1 MLDMLLTVCVCCIVG
16 LLIGWSGIAGFLL
29 PIFFVGYLNMPIMS
43 ALAISF
49 FCFLISGVLGSIGYY
64 KKGSLPIKIS
74 LVIGCG
80 SFIGSI
86 VGVYLN
92 KLLPSNVV
100 TILLYVVV
108 FCSGISILLR
118 KNKKGPE
125 FSEKKDLNNYIIFA
139 LGIVTGAICSFSGA
153 GGPILV
159 MPLLI
164 VLGVNTRSAIG
175 IALFDSIFIALPAI
189 IGYMT
194 KSTIDNLALMLIV
207 CGASHAVGILLGSL
221 SAHKIPQKVL
231 KASVAVFSIC
241 ISIYK
246 IAAMF

>member
-1 MLDMLLTVCVCCIVG
+1 MSSILLTVSVCCIVG

-49 FCFLISGVLGSIGYY
+49 FCFLISGVIGSMGYY
-64 KKGSLPIKIS
+64 RKGLLPIKIS
-74 LVIGCG
+74 LVIGSG

-100 TILLYVVV
+100 TVLLYVVV
-108 FCSGISILLR
+108 FCSGFSILLR
-118 KNKKGPE
+118 KDKKGSDSE
-125 FSEKKDLNNYIIFA
+125 EKKDLNNSVIFI

-164 VLGVNTRSAIG
+164 LLGVNTRSAIG
-175 IALFDSIFIALPAI
+175 IALFDSVFIALPAI
-189 IGYMT
+189 ACYMT
-194 KSTIDNLALMLIV
+194 KSTIDNLMIMLIV
-207 CGASHAVGILLGSL
+207 CGASHAVGILLGS
-221 SAHKIPQKVL
+221 STAQKIPQRILKV
-231 KASVAVFSIC
+231 SVAIFSIC

-246 IAAMF
+246 IAGMF